1 MLTCNFV
8 TVDMN
13 WSQIMKRWLCRE

>member
-13 WSQIMKRWLCRE
+13 GSQIMKRWLCRE